1 MKFRTEIKLTP
12 SSRKIKHGEALL
24 LIGSCFTEHIGSR
37 LQEAG
42 FEVMNNPFG
51 ISYNPASIGDIL
63 KRLMENRALS
73 EDELFE
79 NQGLWHSYDFHGRY
93 SDADRGRAFQRMQ
106 KQFEAG
112 RSCLRKAS
120 HLLITFGTSRV
131 FRLRDSGKVVNNCH
145 KMPASVFEPAMLTP
159 EEMQS
164 QWFALLD
171 EYFEMNPCVH
181 IVMTVSPVRHP
192 GAGLAANTRSKARL
206 IELVHCLAE
215 RYEALSYFP
224 AYEIFMDDLRDYRFY
239 DKSLV
244 HPSDM
249 GIDYVWE
256 KFSTAFFTKETQGI
270 AKKLRAVSKGLQ
282 HRPFHP
288 ESKEHR
294 AFLKALYDEIEELK
308 RRYPAIHFPAGHD
321 DQRGR
326 SA

>member
-1 MKFRTEIKLTP
+1 
-12 SSRKIKHGEALL
+12 
-24 LIGSCFTEHIGSR
+24 
-37 LQEAG
+37 
-42 FEVMNNPFG
+42 
-51 ISYNPASIGDIL
+51 
-63 KRLMENRALS
+63 MENRAIS

-93 SDADRGRAFQRMQ
+93 SAADRERTLQRMR

-112 RSCLRKAS
+112 RHFLREAR

-145 KMPASVFEPAMLTP
+145 KMPASLFEHTMLSP
-159 EEMQS
+159 EEMKS
-164 QWFALLD
+164 QWLALLD
-171 EYFEMNPCVH
+171 EYFEMNPGVH
-181 IVMTVSPVRHP
+181 IVMTVSPVRHLGDGP
-192 GAGLAANTRSKARL
+192 AANTRSKARL
-206 IELVHCLAE
+206 IELVHQLAE
-215 RYEALSYFP
+215 RYEAVSYFP

-239 DKSLV
+239 DKSLI
-244 HPSDM
+244 HPSEL

-256 KFSTAFFTKETQGI
+256 KFSATFFTKKTLEI
-270 AKKLRAVSKGLQ
+270 IKKVTVISRGLQ

-294 AFLKALYDEIEELK
+294 AFLEALYDEIEELK
-308 RRYPAIHFPAGHD
+308 KCCPGIYLPPGPA